1 MQITDAQIRQFET
14 NGFFLTPNPLSRDEM
29 RQVDQRQQDVQDDWA
44 SRDWPAGVNKMAG
57 RFLMLGELVM
67 AMAERPAFLDVA
79 RRVFDCEHVRV
90 IACGAGDAHE
100 VSPLHQGLPQ
110 IQWHCD
116 GVPGAKQLAIRTA
129 IDRHDET
136 RGPLRVL
143 PGSHHR
149 DRDDVATEL
158 QQLELA
164 TGAHDH
170 EPQKCFARHP
180 DELQIILDPRWTL
193 LWTPSCWHATG
204 PNRSGAPRRAFG
216 WNYGPAGAQCRDVA
230 AVKHVYAD
238 QWQSWPEARQRLW
251 GLLDG

>member
-1 MQITDAQIRQFET
+1 MW
-14 NGFFLTPNPLSRDEM
+14 G
-29 RQVDQRQQDVQDDWA
+29 
-44 SRDWPAGVNKMAG
+44 
-57 RFLMLGELVM
+57 
-67 AMAERPAFLDVA
+67 
-79 RRVFDCEHVRV
+79 RRVFGCEHVRV

-116 GVPGAKQLAIRTA
+116 GIPGAKQLAIRTA

-149 DRDDVATEL
+149 DRDEVAMEL

-164 TGAHDH
+164 TGTHDD
-170 EPQKCFARHP
+170 EPTKCFAHHP
-180 DELQIILDPRWTL
+180 GEVQVILDPRWTL
-193 LWTPSCWHATG
+193 LWSPSCWHATG

-216 WNYGPAGAQCRDVA
+216 WNYGPAGSHCRDVA
-230 AVKHVYAD
+230 TSRRSSMFTPTNGNHGPSRGSGYGVCWIDSRHVATR
-238 QWQSWPEARQRLW
+238 AK
-251 GLLDG
+251 